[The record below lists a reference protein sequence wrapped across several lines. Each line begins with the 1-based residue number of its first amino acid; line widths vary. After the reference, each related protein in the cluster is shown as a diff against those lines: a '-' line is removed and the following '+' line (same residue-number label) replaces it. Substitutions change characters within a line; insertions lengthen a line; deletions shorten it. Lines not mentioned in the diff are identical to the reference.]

1 MILCKKKSSSP
12 TPFFFFHFSSFS
24 CGCFSL
30 TVRVLFVLGIYV
42 MHPIRYAGKG
52 LALQLSGLWSVPTS
66 TMNAVGSMVQ
76 ERQVGRLAGESKSP

>member
-12 TPFFFFHFSSFS
+12 NPFFFHFQLFLMRLFVADGTSS
-24 CGCFSL
+24 
-30 TVRVLFVLGIYV
+30 FVLGIYV